1 MKTSSFLVLLSI
13 GALSVAAAACSAS
26 GAAGVDD
33 GDGDGTGSP
42 DGGSAEGGH
51 NYGTDGG
58 DNGEGGDDDEGGSAC
73 GATTTAEN
81 CGSCG
86 NRCPGLDASAA
97 NVGCGSDGG
106 TPSCTFS
113 CSGEN
118 YDVNGDA
125 GDGCETKDN
134 PFGNHSSVGA
144 TDLGGHSC
152 SDSSLDG
159 TTIAG
164 KILSDRRVHEIPA
177 VPSFILAAGAAPD
190 YFSINATG
198 GLLCQNN
205 IAMTLSLSG
214 TTHGECYT
222 LKAECD
228 KGTYTC
234 TPASGQTSCNFSQG
248 SGSYG
253 EDSTILLSVT
263 KTCPSSSVHETVTYS
278 ISGHL

>member
-1 MKTSSFLVLLSI
+1 MKTSSFFVLISL
-13 GALSVAAAACSAS
+13 GAAALAAAACSAS
-26 GAAGVDD
+26 GASGID
-33 GDGDGTGSP
+33 DGDGTGTGSS

-58 DNGEGGDDDEGGSAC
+58 DDGEGGDDEGGSSC
-73 GATTTAEN
+73 GSTTTAEN
-81 CGSCG
+81 CGACG
-86 NRCPGLDASAA
+86 NRCPGLDASAGNA
-97 NVGCGSDGG
+97 GCGSDGG

-125 GDGCETKDN
+125 GDGCEVKDN
-134 PFGNHSSVGA
+134 PFGNHSTVGA
-144 TDLGGHSC
+144 TSLGSFSC
-152 SDSSLDG
+152 TDSSLDG

-177 VPSFILAAGAAPD
+177 VPNFLPAAGAAPD
-190 YFSINATG
+190 YFSIDATG
-198 GLLCQNN
+198 GLLCQDN

-222 LKAECD
+222 LTAECD

-234 TPASGQTSCNFSQG
+234 TPTTGQTSCNFSQG
-248 SGSYG
+248 SGSYSD
-253 EDSTILLSVT
+253 DSTIYLSVT
-263 KTCPSSSVHETVTYS
+263 KTCPSSSVHENVSYS